1 MFICF
6 RDTPMDYDDNDF
18 QNQNLHLAGEGST
31 QFPPL
36 LRPYALPKFDFDE
49 NLQGHLRFDSLV
61 ETEVFLGIDS
71 NEDNQWIDAYSRG
84 SSAIEFSSTA
94 AESCSISRHNN
105 VWSEATSSE
114 SVEMLL
120 KSVGQEEFI
129 PRQAVMLESD
139 ACDELAC
146 LTKQMEPNP
155 KPDDKN
161 EFKDIAVDS
170 QPPGCVD
177 EKLSGSKDNV
187 EIEQS
192 LAGPSQG
199 NERSIDRSSS
209 NLQSQDIHRNTDL
222 RVPGSGLFTDG
233 KNCDTN
239 KRQVETLADGS
250 LDKETQDGSSCHL
263 HPQNIDLRVPGGGLF
278 TDGESND
285 TSRRQVDTLAV
296 GFLDKETQD
305 GSSTHLR
312 PQYIHINI
320 DLPLPGDSQ
329 CTDVKNN
336 DTNNSEVETLADD
349 SLDKETQ
356 GRPSTSGV
364 KTNITAAFPENVSN
378 IQNGQNQ
385 VVGRSHEGQSSLQI
399 QTDKQDVGSSVIN
412 NESDVDTQTLDGNA
426 VGCGAHHTYNP
437 LCSVPVKEA
446 LESEKVPEGLETGM
460 SSFVDSFRMV
470 SDGISDLQKDETCCE
485 DTCVRDLPQGNASED
500 AVMEDQSAL
509 RTCDSVKVTAI
520 NDDSSSKDLVVK
532 VHNSCHGTSPI
543 FQQNVDTI
551 EKKYGESSVCDEN
564 MLLNVGHHMDTEIL
578 LSKSEASKFSVVD
591 NNIAIVGG
599 SNSDK
604 EGEDFSSFNVVASTK
619 PCILGEAA
627 ELCEN
632 NEPDGQSDHGQI
644 CKDVSVNNEE
654 SKKAPLD
661 SSEMHCD
668 VYQSHL
674 VKGSGSSYL
683 TAGSLENELTTSIA
697 SVVDVMP
704 VNSSASNITSE
715 TISSPSCEID
725 VPTIRVVSAHE
736 VTDHKE
742 IHRTMLVEPV
752 CFDVKEKSEAKIA
765 EVAGLLSLVM
775 STKHEISP
783 CPATGTETHNPS
795 DTFRQ
800 SLCKTI
806 SSCLQNPG
814 TSATEK
820 IEPEG
825 TLNYNV
831 NQESTKEVGVAP
843 DQCES
848 TEKPSDEDTFP
859 FINDDKEKIEENH
872 CKSPSK
878 FSGPVSS
885 HVPDSHV
892 ELHETGGSPAYLTK
906 STCSPSITF
915 GSTPEAEK
923 NGNQVKASCSLNSPV
938 SDKNT
943 DATNTSTPAPDPKGN
958 DASKDV
964 RSLTSELNTVANL
977 SQKVNADLTTKVK
990 ASCSLNSPV
999 SDLNTDAANTL
1010 TPAHDPKG
1018 NDASKDERSLTSEV
1032 SPVANS
1038 SQKVNA
1044 DLTTEGKDVG
1054 ERIPLPL
1061 IASNKAPMVLDE
1073 SPLASGLGT
1082 AKTKIA
1088 GNIPHGSPP
1097 ISDGDVTHSVSKGT
1111 PERKTRR
1118 VSNKTPGMESSRKR
1132 RQAKEKPLARQSEK
1146 GGGSTSVSLSPPPGF
1161 QRIHSNEVQQ
1171 YGNSDS
1177 KSAKPFAVL
1186 NASTSGL
1193 PDLNSSASLPV
1204 LFQQPFT
1211 DIQQIQLRAQIFVYG
1226 ALIQGIVPDEAHMIA
1241 AFGGQD
1247 GGRSMWESVWCSFI
1261 ERQHGQKS
1269 HPGNPETPLQSR
1281 SGPRTADLTVKG
1293 KVMSSPLG
1301 RASNKATPPIVNPS
1315 MPLSSPVWSL
1325 LTPSRDSLQSS
1336 ALARGS
1342 VVDYAHTLTL
1352 HPYQTPP
1359 RSFLG
1364 HSTSWIS
1371 QAPPSGPWIASPYP
1385 APDNSSHL
1393 SASPVTET
1401 IKLSSVKGSSLPP
1414 SSAIKNVLPG
1424 LPASSACLQSISVAT
1439 TPLLDTGNVMVSH
1452 AQHSSDPK
1460 PKKRKKGMLSEDLGH
1475 KSLQSHTQLQAT
1487 PDFSSRIS
1495 TAVPIATPVG
1505 NVPLTTVEKPVVSV
1519 SPMSLVGQIKSHWNV
1534 ENRILSDETLKKVKE
1549 ARINAEEASA
1559 LSAAAV
1565 NHSLEIWKQLDN
1577 QRNSGLVSDIETK
1590 LASAAVAVAA
1600 AAAVAKAAAA
1610 AANVASNA
1618 ALQAK
1623 LMVDEAL
1630 VLSDNENSRQFS
1642 SPQQGMSDIG
1652 KATPASILKGSNGTS
1667 SSSSIIVAAK
1677 EAARRRVDSAS
1688 AARIQAENM
1697 DAIVKAAELA
1707 AEAVSQAGKI
1717 VTMGDPL
1724 PLSDLVEAGPEGC
1737 WNAAQ
1742 ESSQQ
1747 AGALEGMTKGLVN
1760 IDNVGDRPESSHTCN
1775 RDISSDETGNQI
1787 VASLKSPL
1795 HMVHDERSQD
1805 PMRSIDGIS
1814 TSININ
1820 RKSSRGSKRC
1830 KVSDLVNPIDVLPE
1844 SGTEI
1849 QASLAVDNR
1858 SDSMEENNMKE
1869 GSLVEVF
1876 KDGGELK
1883 AAWFTGNILSL
1894 KDDKAYVGYSVLL
1907 ADEGAGPL
1915 KEWVSLKSEG
1925 DNPPKIRIARPL
1937 TGLHNEGTRK
1947 RRRAIMVD
1955 YTWSVGDNVD
1965 AWIQES
1971 WQEGVITDKSKKDE
1985 TTLTVH
1991 FPSSGETSVVRTW
2004 HLRPSLIW
2012 KDGKWT
2018 EPSRMG
2024 AKSSSTHEGDT
2035 PNEKRPKRGS
2045 PAVEVKGKEKI
2056 SKGIDAVE
2064 PVNAG
2069 VSSLLNLAENEKVFN
2084 IGSKN
2089 ENKPN
2094 AQRMAKSG
2102 PQKEGSRVISGI
2114 PKLGKKRK
2122 YMDVSKHYVAD
2133 GTGKINDGN
2142 DSVKLANF
2150 IIPRGSGSRKTD
2162 AKEKVGADTKLKT
2175 FKSGKPPTAFG
2186 RLIPPKEN
2194 SLSKSRSNDMISRT
2208 GIKDSHKIASV
2219 SSSHSGTS
2227 GAVGGSILYS
2237 SHATSVDSLPTKKT
2251 PTSRASKGKL
2261 APAGR
2266 TLGKVEAERAL
2277 VKSTSEVVEPR
2288 RSNRRIQPTSRLLEG
2303 LQSSLIISKIPSGP
2317 HHDKGHNTHNRNASR
2332 GNK

>member
-1 MFICF
+1 
-6 RDTPMDYDDNDF
+6 MDYDDNDF

-31 QFPPL
+31 KFPPL

-49 NLQGHLRFDSLV
+49 SLQGHLRFDSLV

-84 SSAIEFSSTA
+84 SSTIEFSSTA

-129 PRQAVMLESD
+129 PRQATMLESD
-139 ACDELAC
+139 ACDEQAC
-146 LTKQMEPNP
+146 LTKQMESNP

-161 EFKDIAVDS
+161 EFKVTAVDS
-170 QPPGCVD
+170 QTPGCVD

-187 EIEQS
+187 EMEQS

-199 NERSIDRSSS
+199 NERSIDGSSS
-209 NLQSQDIHRNTDL
+209 NLQPQDNNRNTDL
-222 RVPGSGLFTDG
+222 RVPEGGLFTDA

-239 KRQVETLADGS
+239 KRQVETGTDGS
-250 LDKETQDGSSCHL
+250 PDKETRDGNSCHL
-263 HPQNIDLRVPGGGLF
+263 PPQNIDLPVPGVSLF
-278 TDGESND
+278 TDRKSND
-285 TSRRQVDTLAV
+285 TSKRQVDTLAD
-296 GFLDKETQD
+296 GFLDKETHD
-305 GSSTHLR
+305 GSSTLLR
-312 PQYIHINI
+312 PQYIHRNI
-320 DLPLPGDSQ
+320 DLPLPGDSH

-336 DTNNSEVETLADD
+336 DTNNSEVWTLADG

-356 GRPSTSGV
+356 DVSSTSGV
-364 KTNITAAFPENVSN
+364 KTNITAAFPENISSTFGVSN

-385 VVGRSHEGQSSLQI
+385 VVGRSDDGQSSSRI

-437 LCSVPVKEA
+437 LCSVPE
-446 LESEKVPEGLETGM
+446 EGLETGM
-460 SSFVDSFRMV
+460 SNFVDSFRMV
-470 SDGISDLQKDETCCE
+470 SDGTSDLQKDKTCCE

-509 RTCDSVKVTAI
+509 RTCDSLKVIAI
-520 NDDSSSKDLVVK
+520 NDDSSSKDLAVK
-532 VHNSCHGTSPI
+532 VYNSCQWTSPS

-551 EKKYGESSVCDEN
+551 EKKHGESSVCNEN
-564 MLLNVGHHMDTEIL
+564 MLLEIGHHMDKEIL

-591 NNIAIVGG
+591 NNVAVVGG

-604 EGEDFSSFNVVASTK
+604 EGGDLSSFNVVASTK

-627 ELCEN
+627 QLCEN
-632 NEPDGQSDHGQI
+632 NEPDRHSDHGQI
-644 CKDVSVNNEE
+644 CKDVSINNHE

-674 VKGSGSSYL
+674 VVKGSGSSSL
-683 TAGSLENELTTSIA
+683 RACSLENELTTSTA
-697 SVVDVMP
+697 LAVDVMP
-704 VNSSASNITSE
+704 VNSSASNLTSE
-715 TISSPSCEID
+715 TISSTSCEVD
-725 VPTIRVVSAHE
+725 VPPIRIVSAHE
-736 VTDHKE
+736 VTDQKE
-742 IHRTMLVEPV
+742 IQRTMLVEPV

-765 EVAGLLSLVM
+765 EIAELLSLVV

-783 CPATGTETHNPS
+783 SPATGTETHNPS
-795 DTFRQ
+795 DTPRQ
-800 SLCKTI
+800 PLCETI
-806 SSCLQNPG
+806 SIFLQNPG
-814 TSATEK
+814 TTATEK

-831 NQESTKEVGVAP
+831 NLESTKEVGVAP

-848 TEKPSDEDTFP
+848 TEKLSDEDTVP

-872 CKSPSK
+872 HKSPSK

-885 HVPDSHV
+885 SHVPDSHI
-892 ELHETGGSPAYLTK
+892 ELHETGGSPTYLTN

-915 GSTPEAEK
+915 GSTPETEK
-923 NGNQVKASCSLNSPV
+923 TGNQVKASCSLNSLV
-938 SDKNT
+938 SDINT
-943 DATNTSTPAPDPKGN
+943 DATHTSTPVHDPKGN
-958 DASKDV
+958 VASKDE
-964 RSLTSELNTVANL
+964 RGLTSEENRVSNL
-977 SQKVNADLTTKVK
+977 SQKVNAELFTKVK

-999 SDLNTDAANTL
+999 SDLNTDATNTL

-1044 DLTTEGKDVG
+1044 DLTTEGKDVV
-1054 ERIPLPL
+1054 ERLPLPL
-1061 IASNKAPMVLDE
+1061 TAANKAPMVLDE

-1088 GNIPHGSPP
+1088 ASISHGCPP
-1097 ISDGDVTHSVSKGT
+1097 ISDGEVTHSVSKGT
-1111 PERKTRR
+1111 PELKTRR
-1118 VSNKTPGMESSRKR
+1118 VSTKTPGKESSRKR

-1161 QRIHSNEVQQ
+1161 QRMHSNEVQQ
-1171 YGNSDS
+1171 YGHSDS
-1177 KSAKPFAVL
+1177 NSTKPFAVS

-1193 PDLNSSASLPV
+1193 PDLNTSASLPI

-1226 ALIQGIVPDEAHMIA
+1226 ALIQGIVPDKAHMVA

-1281 SGPRTADLTVKG
+1281 SGSRTTDLTVKG
-1293 KVMSSPLG
+1293 KAMSSPLG

-1315 MPLSSPVWSL
+1315 IPLSSPVWSL
-1325 LTPSRDSLQSS
+1325 LTPSRDSLQSN

-1342 VVDYAHTLTL
+1342 VVDYAQTLTSL

-1364 HSTSWIS
+1364 HTTSWIS
-1371 QAPPSGPWIASPYP
+1371 QAPPRGPWIASPYP

-1393 SASPVTET
+1393 STSPVTET

-1414 SSAIKNVLPG
+1414 SSAIKNVPPS

-1439 TPLLDTGNVMVSH
+1439 TPLLDTGNVMASH

-1460 PKKRKKGMLSEDLGH
+1460 PKKRKKVMISEDLGQ
-1475 KSLQSHTQLQAT
+1475 KVLQSHTQLQAT
-1487 PDFSSRIS
+1487 PDFSSHIS
-1495 TAVPIATPVG
+1495 TAVEIATPVG
-1505 NVPLTTVEKPVVSV
+1505 NVPVTTVEKSVVSV
-1519 SPMSLVGQIKSHWNV
+1519 SPMSLVGHSKSDWNV

-1549 ARINAEEASA
+1549 ARINAEDASA

-1577 QRNSGLVSDIETK
+1577 QRNSGLVSEIETK

-1630 VLSDNENSRQFS
+1630 VLSDYENSRQFS

-1677 EAARRRVDSAS
+1677 EAARKRVDSAS

-1747 AGALEGMTKGLVN
+1747 AGALEGMTRGLVN
-1760 IDNVGDRPESSHTCN
+1760 IDNVGDRPESSRTCN
-1775 RDISSDETGNQI
+1775 RDISSDETGKQI
-1787 VASLKSPL
+1787 VESVKSPL
-1795 HMVHDERSQD
+1795 HMVHDERPQD
-1805 PMRSIDGIS
+1805 PVRSIDGIS
-1814 TSININ
+1814 TSINTN

-1830 KVSDLVNPIDVLPE
+1830 KASDLVNPIDVLPG

-1858 SDSMEENNMKE
+1858 SDNMEENNMKE

-1907 ADEGAGPL
+1907 ADEGVGPL

-1925 DNPPKIRIARPL
+1925 DKPPKIRIARPL

-1947 RRRAIMVD
+1947 RRRTIMVD

-1971 WQEGVITDKSKKDE
+1971 WQEGVITDKNKKDE

-1991 FPSSGETSVVRTW
+1991 FPSSGETSFVRTW

-2012 KDGKWT
+2012 KDGKWI

-2035 PNEKRPKRGS
+2035 PNEKRPKLGS
-2045 PAVEVKGKEKI
+2045 HAVEVKGKEKI
-2056 SKGIDAVE
+2056 SKGVDAVE
-2064 PVNAG
+2064 PVNDG

-2084 IGSKN
+2084 VGSKN

-2094 AQRMAKSG
+2094 AQRMVRSG
-2102 PQKEGSRVISGI
+2102 HQKEGSRVISGI

-2122 YMDVSKHYVAD
+2122 YMDVSKHYVAG

-2150 IIPRGSGSRKTD
+2150 LIPRGSGSRKTD

-2175 FKSGKPPTAFG
+2175 FKSGKPMTAFG
-2186 RLIPPKEN
+2186 RVIPPKEN
-2194 SLSKSRSNDMISRT
+2194 SLSKTRSNDMISRR
-2208 GIKDSHKIASV
+2208 GIKDSPKNASV

-2237 SHATSVDSLPTKKT
+2237 SHATSADSQPTKKAS
-2251 PTSRASKGKL
+2251 TSRASEGKL

-2266 TLGKVEAERAL
+2266 ALGKVEAERAL

-2317 HHDKGHNTHNRNASR
+2317 HHDKGHNTHNRNASKR
-2332 GNK
+2332 

>member
-1 MFICF
+1 M
-6 RDTPMDYDDNDF
+6 DTPMDYDDNDF

-31 QFPPL
+31 KFPPL

-49 NLQGHLRFDSLV
+49 SLQGHLRFDSLV

-146 LTKQMEPNP
+146 LTKQMEPNQ
-155 KPDDKN
+155 KSDDKN

-177 EKLSGSKDNV
+177 EKLSGSKDDV
-187 EIEQS
+187 EMEQS
-192 LAGPSQG
+192 LAGLTQG
-199 NERSIDRSSS
+199 NERSIVGSSS
-209 NLQSQDIHRNTDL
+209 NLQPQDVHRNTDL
-222 RVPGSGLFTDG
+222 RVPGDGLFTDG

-239 KRQVETLADGS
+239 KRQFETLADSS
-250 LDKETQDGSSCHL
+250 LDKETQNGSSCHL
-263 HPQNIDLRVPGGGLF
+263 HPQNIDLPVPGGSLF
-278 TDGESND
+278 TDGKSND
-285 TSRRQVDTLAV
+285 TSKRQVDTLAD

-312 PQYIHINI
+312 PQYIHRNI
-320 DLPLPGDSQ
+320 DLPLPGDSH

-336 DTNNSEVETLADD
+336 DTNNSEVETLADG

-356 GRPSTSGV
+356 DVSSTSGV
-364 KTNITAAFPENVSN
+364 KTNITAAFPENVSSTSDVSN

-385 VVGRSHEGQSSLQI
+385 VVGRSDEGDSSSQI
-399 QTDKQDVGSSVIN
+399 ETDKQDVGSSVIN

-426 VGCGAHHTYNP
+426 VGCGAHHTFNP
-437 LCSVPVKEA
+437 LCSVPVNEA

-485 DTCVRDLPQGNASED
+485 DTCIRDLPQGNASEG
-500 AVMEDQSAL
+500 AVMEGQSAL
-509 RTCDSVKVTAI
+509 RICDSLKVTAI
-520 NDDSSSKDLVVK
+520 NDDSSSKGLEVK
-532 VHNSCHGTSPI
+532 VHNSCHGTSPS
-543 FQQNVDTI
+543 FQLNVDTI
-551 EKKYGESSVCDEN
+551 EKKYGESSVCNEN
-564 MLLNVGHHMDTEIL
+564 MLLNIGQHMDTEIL

-604 EGEDFSSFNVVASTK
+604 EGGDFSSFSVVASTK

-627 ELCEN
+627 QLCEN
-632 NEPDGQSDHGQI
+632 NEPDRQSDHGQI
-644 CKDVSVNNEE
+644 CKDVSINNQE

-674 VKGSGSSYL
+674 VKGSGSSSL
-683 TAGSLENELTTSIA
+683 RAGSLENELTTSTA

-704 VNSSASNITSE
+704 VNSSASNLTSE
-715 TISSPSCEID
+715 TISSTSCKID
-725 VPTIRVVSAHE
+725 VPPIRVVSTHE
-736 VTDHKE
+736 VIDHKE
-742 IHRTMLVEPV
+742 VQRTVLVEPV

-765 EVAGLLSLVM
+765 EVAGLLSLVL
-775 STKHEISP
+775 SPKHEISP
-783 CPATGTETHNPS
+783 CPATGTETHNLS
-795 DTFRQ
+795 DTSGQ
-800 SLCKTI
+800 PLCETI
-806 SSCLQNPG
+806 SNHLQNPG
-814 TSATEK
+814 TTATEK

-825 TLNYNV
+825 TQNYNV

-843 DQCES
+843 DQCKS
-848 TEKPSDEDTFP
+848 IEKPSDEDTVP

-872 CKSPSK
+872 HKSPSK
-878 FSGPVSS
+878 FSGPVSSS

-892 ELHETGGSPAYLTK
+892 ELHETGGSPAYLTN
-906 STCSPSITF
+906 STCTPSITF
-915 GSTPEAEK
+915 GSTPETEK

-938 SDKNT
+938 SDINT
-943 DATNTSTPAPDPKGN
+943 DATNTPTAAHDPKGN
-958 DASKDV
+958 DASKDE
-964 RSLTSELNTVANL
+964 RSLTSEV
-977 SQKVNADLTTKVK
+977 SQRANADLTTKVK

-999 SDLNTDAANTL
+999 SDLHTDATNTL

-1032 SPVANS
+1032 SPVSNS

-1044 DLTTEGKDVG
+1044 DLTIEGKDVG
-1054 ERIPLPL
+1054 ERLPLPL
-1061 IASNKAPMVLDE
+1061 TAANKAPMVLDE

-1088 GNIPHGSPP
+1088 GNISHGSPP
-1097 ISDGDVTHSVSKGT
+1097 ISDGEVTHSVSKGT

-1118 VSNKTPGMESSRKR
+1118 VSNKTPGKESSRKR

-1146 GGGSTSVSLSPPPGF
+1146 EGGSTSVSLSPPPGF
-1161 QRIHSNEVQQ
+1161 QRMHSNEVQQ
-1171 YGNSDS
+1171 YGHGDSNST
-1177 KSAKPFAVL
+1177 KPFAVL
-1186 NASTSGL
+1186 NSSTSGL
-1193 PDLNSSASLPV
+1193 LDLNTSASLPV
-1204 LFQQPFT
+1204 LFQQPFM

-1226 ALIQGIVPDEAHMIA
+1226 ALIQGIVPDEVHMIA

-1281 SGPRTADLTVKG
+1281 SGPRTTDLTVKG
-1293 KVMSSPLG
+1293 KAMSSPLG

-1315 MPLSSPVWSL
+1315 ISLSSPVWSL
-1325 LTPSRDSLQSS
+1325 LTPSHDSLQSS

-1342 VVDYAHTLTL
+1342 VVDYAQTLASL

-1364 HSTSWIS
+1364 HTTSWIS
-1371 QAPPSGPWIASPYP
+1371 QAPPRVPWIASPYP

-1414 SSAIKNVLPG
+1414 SSAIKNVPPG

-1460 PKKRKKGMLSEDLGH
+1460 PKKRKKVMISEDLGQ
-1475 KSLQSHTQLQAT
+1475 KALQSHTPLQAT
-1487 PDFSSRIS
+1487 PDFSSHIS
-1495 TAVPIATPVG
+1495 TAVAIATPVG
-1505 NVPLTTVEKPVVSV
+1505 NVPVTTVEKPVVSV
-1519 SPMSLVGQIKSHWNV
+1519 SPMSLVGHSKSDWNV

-1630 VLSDNENSRQFS
+1630 VLSDYENSRQFS

-1688 AARIQAENM
+1688 AARIQAENL

-1717 VTMGDPL
+1717 VTMGDPV

-1747 AGALEGMTKGLVN
+1747 AGILEGMTRGLVN
-1760 IDNVGDRPESSHTCN
+1760 IDNVGDRPESSRTCN
-1775 RDISSDETGNQI
+1775 IDVSSDETRKQI
-1787 VASLKSPL
+1787 VASVKSPL
-1795 HMVHDERSQD
+1795 HMVQDERSQD

-1858 SDSMEENNMKE
+1858 SDNMEENNMKE

-1925 DNPPKIRIARPL
+1925 DKPPKIRIARPL

-1947 RRRAIMVD
+1947 RRRTIMVD

-1971 WQEGVITDKSKKDE
+1971 WQEGVITDKNKKDE

-2012 KDGKWT
+2012 KDGKWI
-2018 EPSRMG
+2018 EPSRIG

-2045 PAVEVKGKEKI
+2045 PALEVKGKDKI

-2094 AQRMAKSG
+2094 AQRMARSG

-2150 IIPRGSGSRKTD
+2150 MLPRGSGSRKTD

-2175 FKSGKPPTAFG
+2175 FKSGKPLTAFG
-2186 RLIPPKEN
+2186 RVIPPKEN

-2208 GIKDSHKIASV
+2208 GIKDSPKIASV

-2237 SHATSVDSLPTKKT
+2237 SHATSADSHPTKKT
-2251 PTSRASKGKL
+2251 PASRASKGKL

-2277 VKSTSEVVEPR
+2277 VKSTSDVVEPR